1 MKIEILSDVLKHS
14 ALLTFCLA
22 AVIFTAG
29 GCNDGRLERV
39 PVSGT
44 VSYDGQ
50 PVAQGT
56 IRFTPLKGQQV
67 PLSAAP
73 IKDGQYTADSK
84 GGVAVGEYRVE
95 IEAFYKK
102 KTNPNRPLP
111 PGVERGATGW
121 VQYMP
126 PKYGDKS
133 ELTFT
138 VESGAGSTSKDFDLP
153 R

>member
-1 MKIEILSDVLKHS
+1 MLFHAFKRTNHVTFYLAVAVL
-14 ALLTFCLA
+14 
-22 AVIFTAG
+22 VITACG
-29 GCNDGRLERV
+29 KGRLERV

-56 IRFTPLKGQQV
+56 IRFAPLSGQKV
-67 PLSAAP
+67 PLSAAQ
-73 IKDGQYTADSK
+73 IKDGKYTADSK

-95 IEAFYKK
+95 IDAYHKGK
-102 KTNPNRPLP
+102 PTNPSRPLP
-111 PGVERGATGW
+111 PGVERGSTGW
-121 VQYMP
+121 VQYIP
-126 PKYGDKS
+126 PKYGTES

-138 VESGAGSTSKDFDLP
+138 VESGVADIAKDFDLP